1 VYTKILLLLLFVS
14 RLLLLLDF
22 GPSSSSSS
30 SSSSIDRT
38 KDILLLTFSQNL
50 CFCGSFF
57 RNNFL
62 KKNESRRR
70 LFRPIGRTHDDD
82 DVLVVVCFFQTQ
94 NNNCPILSNPVLFNP
109 HYRSLNTHRSNT
121 HTFQTGWCSLGSS
134 SPLLCKRP
142 EAPFLVG
149 REDEEGWWFLPS
161 KGKERRE
168 RRRRIRRRRDVL
180 RGGVPSVTSGPE
192 RSVERPER
200 GAIRV

>member
-1 VYTKILLLLLFVS
+1 MYTKILLLLLFVS

-82 DVLVVVCFFQTQ
+82 DGVGGGVFF
-94 NNNCPILSNPVLFNP
+94 
-109 HYRSLNTHRSNT
+109 SNT
-121 HTFQTGWCSLGSS
+121 
-134 SPLLCKRP
+134 K
-142 EAPFLVG
+142 
-149 REDEEGWWFLPS
+149 
-161 KGKERRE
+161 
-168 RRRRIRRRRDVL
+168 
-180 RGGVPSVTSGPE
+180 
-192 RSVERPER
+192 
-200 GAIRV
+200 